1 MKAKISDQYPKI
13 TLEQFQETIR
23 EYTSQIAN
31 VDKIS
36 MYQFCLTAN
45 GIIERSTIDLN
56 ICLNPECK
64 NCREWEDNIKK
75 EFNK

>member
-1 MKAKISDQYPKI
+1 MKISDQYPKI
-13 TLEQFQETIR
+13 TLEQLRQTIR

-36 MYQFCLTAN
+36 MYQFCLTTN
-45 GIIERSTIDLN
+45 GVIERSTIDLN
-56 ICLNPECK
+56 ICSNHECK
-64 NCREWEDNIKK
+64 NCREWESNIKK